1 MATTLKTLTAN
12 DIKSTQTRLH
22 EVIPITGSVVSG
34 TYTDDNN
41 VQTYTHGMFQSVYD
55 YPFLSSSANHIFDL
69 TVGVWPDGDFGVS
82 GSRPVTSS
90 ADDDEK
96 RNIYSQMSQ
105 ILMGHDKTGSIK
117 PFNHDGLNE
126 STQQMHSCII
136 MPLTRLL
143 VKDEI
148 EKETFR
154 MVIAT
159 ASTWEPSASFL
170 ASSSLV
176 GVFEEKLTIK
186 DLNAKTNYFTNS
198 PAGDYAILYKEG
210 DTTAVGK
217 VGLIFYQAGVVVLDP
232 SASSNIDFGVVGI
245 DSTPQIWSDGTTVYS
260 ASQHETF
267 DWEEAVQ
274 SSSINQICDGF
285 RHRLYDIEF
294 RNTTELN
301 STVYFV
307 RANHNEFNYSS
318 NPTYVTGS
326 KIRNKNDN
334 KLNAPTTYVT
344 TVGLHS
350 PDGETLAV
358 AKLSEP
364 LKKSSDIDLTLRIR
378 IDF

>member
-12 DIKSTQTRLH
+12 DIRSVQTRLH

-34 TYTDDNN
+34 TYTSDANI
-41 VQTYTHGMFQSVYD
+41 QTYTHGMFQSVYD
-55 YPFLSSSANHIFDL
+55 YPYLSSSANHIFDL

-96 RNIYSQMSQ
+96 RNIYSQMAQ
-105 ILMGHDKTGSIK
+105 ILMGHDKTGSIR

-126 STQQMHSCII
+126 STLQMHSCII

-159 ASTWEPSASFL
+159 ASTWEPSASFP
-170 ASSSLV
+170 ASASLV
-176 GVFEEKLTIK
+176 GVFEEQLTIK

-198 PAGDYAILYKEG
+198 PAGDYGILYKEG
-210 DTTAVGK
+210 DTSALGK

-232 SASSNIDFGVVGI
+232 SGSGLIADEDNEAPV
-245 DSTPQIWSDGTTVYS
+245 IWDDGTTVYS

-274 SSSINQICDGF
+274 SSSISQISDGF
-285 RHRLYDIEF
+285 RHRLYDMEF

-326 KIRNKNDN
+326 KIRVKNDN

-344 TVGLHS
+344 TVGLHA

-364 LKKSSDIDLTLRIR
+364 IKKNPDTDLTLRIR
-378 IDF
+378 LDF

>member
-1 MATTLKTLTAN
+1 MATTLKTLTPN
-12 DIKSTQTRLH
+12 DIKAVQTRLH

-34 TYTDDNN
+34 TYTSDANI
-41 VQTYTHGMFQSVYD
+41 QKYTHGMFQSVYD
-55 YPFLSSSANHIFDL
+55 YPYLSSSANHIFDL
-69 TVGVWPDGDFGVS
+69 TVGVWPSGDFGVS

-96 RNIYSQMSQ
+96 RNIYSQMAQ
-105 ILMGHDKTGSIK
+105 VLMGHDKTGSIL

-126 STQQMHSCII
+126 STKQMHSCII

-148 EKETFR
+148 EKETFKL
-154 MVIAT
+154 ILAT
-159 ASTWEPSASFL
+159 ASTWELSSSHP

-176 GVFEEKLTIK
+176 GIFEEKLTIK

-210 DTTAVGK
+210 DTSFLGK

-232 SASSNIDFGVVGI
+232 SGSGLIADTDNEAPV
-245 DSTPQIWSDGTTVYS
+245 IWDNSTTVFS

-274 SSSINQICDGF
+274 SSSIDQICDGV
-285 RHRLYDIEF
+285 RRRIYDMEF

-318 NPTYVTGS
+318 NPTYITGS
-326 KIRNKNDN
+326 KIRVKNDN
-334 KLNAPTTYVT
+334 KLNAPTTYIT
-344 TVGLHS
+344 TIGLHA

-364 LKKSSDIDLTLRIR
+364 LKKNPDTELTIR
-378 IDF
+378 VRLDY